1 MKTESKT
8 ARKQRQRRTQSAQ
21 IRNLTKITGVDA
33 KTLKKA
39 FLTGADA
46 EREKLK
52 GIKKARK
59 RR

>member
-8 ARKQRQRRTQSAQ
+8 ARKERQKRTQASQ
-21 IRNLTKITGVDA
+21 IRNLSKITGVDA

-39 FLTGADA
+39 FLKGVEADH
-46 EREKLK
+46 EKVK